1 MEGVGSRLGR
11 ASSRY
16 GGSAPVFSGPV
27 RKWKK
32 QWVSTQPNNN
42 LRGTGNTNN
51 VTGPKLMLCRWTPL
65 SSFHSDDSTMPEET
79 PKRKFRY
86 APIVDLEEKKKEAP
100 VNEAKLRKLNQAI
113 TSSKSNDNLL
123 MKQSINDIFD
133 EDFEELRTDQS
144 IHTESE
150 LNYDSYFEGC
160 D

>member
-16 GGSAPVFSGPV
+16 GSSAPVFTGPV

-32 QWVSTQPNNN
+32 QWVSSTTQSNNN
-42 LRGTGNTNN
+42 SVRGTRNANNN
-51 VTGPKLMLCRWTPL
+51 VGGHKLMLCRWTPR
-65 SSFHSDDSTMPEET
+65 SDNDT

-86 APIVDLEEKKKEAP
+86 APIVDLEEKKKEASD
-100 VNEAKLRKLNQAI
+100 NKAKTRKLNQAI
-113 TSSKSNDNLL
+113 TSSTPNDNIL
-123 MKQSINDIFD
+123 MKQRINDIFD
-133 EDFEELRTDQS
+133 EDFEELRTDQP

-150 LNYDSYFEGC
+150 LNYDLCLEGY